1 MRGSALAEANCLI
14 WKRKADWT
22 AAGLAEGGGRGGGGK
37 WWAESSLSDES
48 ESEENDGGE
57 QLGVMGAE
65 GWLGLSGVGYLVS
78 GVGYLVSGVV

>member
-22 AAGLAEGGGRGGGGK
+22 AAGLAGGGGRGGGGK

-57 QLGVMGAE
+57 QLGVMGVE
-65 GWLGLSGVGYLVS
+65 GWLGLSGVG
-78 GVGYLVSGVV
+78 